1 MISAKY
7 VGVDSPACFVASD
20 LCEQCPVICTSLNIC
35 FIRLLSV
42 VLHKCD
48 FNLSDTIADENTY
61 HLMFE

>member
-7 VGVDSPACFVASD
+7 VGIDCLACFVARD
-20 LCEQCPVICTSLNIC
+20 LCEQCPVICTTLNIS